1 MKLDGKSALIAG
13 GGEGIGRATALLFC
27 NEGANVGI
35 MGRTFSKLEQVV
47 NESDGP
53 GVYPLMEIRDHYGMP
68 AVVLIMPIRTID
80 RVECLTQ
87 PDTS

>member
-13 GGEGIGRATALLFC
+13 GRATTLLFC

-35 MGRTFSKLEQVV
+35 MCRTSSKLEQVV

-68 AVVLIMPIRTID
+68 AVISISIIQIID
-80 RVECLTQ
+80 KLVVEAYFF
-87 PDTS
+87 

>member
-35 MGRTFSKLEQVV
+35 MGRTFSKLE
-47 NESDGP
+47 
-53 GVYPLMEIRDHYGMP
+53 
-68 AVVLIMPIRTID
+68 
-80 RVECLTQ
+80 
-87 PDTS
+87 